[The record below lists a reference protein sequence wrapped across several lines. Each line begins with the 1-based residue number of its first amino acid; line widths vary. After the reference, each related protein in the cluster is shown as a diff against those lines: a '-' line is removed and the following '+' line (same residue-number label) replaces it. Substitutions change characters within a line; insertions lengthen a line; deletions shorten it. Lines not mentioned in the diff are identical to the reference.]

1 MRRVLPSSIR
11 CPEKVG
17 VTLLLF
23 LLCAA
28 PGCSSGE
35 LDEPLGATGVTVF
48 EGGRLI
54 TGDGGPPI
62 EDAAFLVEGGR
73 FTEVGRSG
81 EVEVPAGAIRVDLAG
96 KTVMPAIVNAH
107 MHLSSDREELIQQL
121 QHNAYYGSAA
131 VMSLGQDVGE
141 VPFQVRDEMIPNGA
155 RSRTAGRG
163 ITRPEPGRSEVPYW
177 VDTGEDARAAVRELA
192 GQGVDMVKVWVDDR
206 GGQYEKLTPE
216 LYGAIIDEAHAAGLL
231 VTAHI
236 FTLEDAKGLL
246 RAGIDASAHGVR
258 DRDVDQEFLDLIAE
272 NPDFV
277 YLPNLPDPGLSRD
290 LSWLSGTVPPNQLGV
305 LQEAAVGGDQPQ
317 SAYAIQARNLDQVNR
332 AGVRIAFGTDGST
345 PWAVHLEM
353 EDMVRAGMSPA
364 EVLVAATRTAAE
376 LIGLDDLGGIEAGKS
391 ADFLVLDANPLE
403 DITNT
408 RQISSFYLRGAQVD
422 RGGLSAALLAAS
434 SSGE

>member
-1 MRRVLPSSIR
+1 MRRVLPPSIR

-17 VTLLLF
+17 VTLLLL
-23 LLCAA
+23 LLCVA
-28 PGCSSGE
+28 PGCSIIE
-35 LDEPLGATGVTVF
+35 LDEPLGDTGIILF

-121 QHNAYYGSAA
+121 RHNAYYGSAA

-141 VPFQVRDEMIPNGA
+141 TPFQVRDEMIPNGA
-155 RSRTAGRG
+155 RFRTAGRG
-163 ITRPEPGRSEVPYW
+163 ITRPEPGRSEAPYW
-177 VDTGEDARAAVRELA
+177 VDTEEDARAAARELA
-192 GQGVDMVKVWVDDR
+192 GQGVDMIKVWVDDR
-206 GGQYEKLTPE
+206 GGQYDKLTPD

-246 RAGIDASAHGVR
+246 RAGIDAFAHGVR

-290 LSWLSGTVPPNQLGV
+290 LSWLSGTVPPDQLGV

-317 SAYAIQARNLDQVNR
+317 AAYAIQARNLDQANR

-408 RQISSFYLRGAQVD
+408 RQISSIYLRGSPLD
-422 RGGLSAALLAAS
+422 RERSSAALLSAS